1 MNEKK
6 CLLIERE
13 NRSLLYNTH
22 SSPLS
27 NGDTGRG
34 EREEERGRES
44 LTQWRRKGCSNES
57 EGKGEENREREERR
71 KERRD
76 EKGRREEGRERLG
89 EGSIHLSLSLCK
101 KRLKK

>member
-27 NGDTGRG
+27 NGDTLREGK
-34 EREEERGRES
+34 ERRKGGES
-44 LTQWRRKGCSNES
+44 LTQWRRKGCSNGS
-57 EGKGEENREREERR
+57 EGKGEENREREKR
-71 KERRD
+71 
-76 EKGRREEGRERLG
+76 GGREEGMRKGGERRG
-89 EGSIHLSLSLCK
+89 
-101 KRLKK
+101 RRD